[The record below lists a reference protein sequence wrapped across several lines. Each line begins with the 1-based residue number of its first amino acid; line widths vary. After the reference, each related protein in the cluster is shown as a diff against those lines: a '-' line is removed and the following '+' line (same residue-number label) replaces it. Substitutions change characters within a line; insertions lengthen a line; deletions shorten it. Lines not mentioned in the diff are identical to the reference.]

1 MEKEILNLIS
11 DLAYTCSIL
20 VEELQKKLDY
30 DSFLS
35 WHYKNFIKIWEISL
49 DMQRNVNKINIK
61 N

>member
-11 DLAYTCSIL
+11 DLAYTCSIM

-30 DSFLS
+30 DSSLS

-49 DMQRNVNKINIK
+49 DMQRKLEVK
-61 N
+61 ND

>member
-30 DSFLS
+30 DSSLS

-49 DMQRNVNKINIK
+49 DMQRKLEVK
-61 N
+61 ND